1 MPSMIPGLSD
11 ANIMLQPII
20 SFLGPLGSFSHQ
32 AAIECFGSTNN
43 TLQAEVSFNDAFS
56 AVQSQE
62 ADYAIIP
69 LENSSNGA
77 VVQTLDLL
85 ADRDNLY
92 PDIVVS
98 GEYYLAVHHCLLM
111 KKAKGTASNAI
122 FAFIPLTATD
132 IDGSE
137 NTSKTNPEVSKF
149 YSHPQVWGQCTR
161 FLSGYNG
168 VEKQDASSTSKA
180 AEIVSKDNDPKSAA
194 IGSELAGKL
203 NGLEVVKANIEDDS
217 SNATRFLVLQNL
229 KSNRTQAIKPPQK
242 SQSCSKP
249 GSKCKSLISFM
260 VDHTSPGALADALHV
275 FKKYGLNL
283 TSINSRPGGVQAWQY
298 VFLVECQR
306 VHGVHDDQVVD
317 KVISEL
323 KKITQTCRNLGSWE
337 DQLVESS

>member
-1 MPSMIPGLSD
+1 MPSMIPGLND

-43 TLQAEVSFNDAFS
+43 TLQAKVSFNDAFS

-85 ADRDNLY
+85 ADRNNLY

-111 KKAKGTASNAI
+111 KKAK
-122 FAFIPLTATD
+122 
-132 IDGSE
+132 DGSE

-229 KSNRTQAIKPPQK
+229 KSNRTQTIKPPQK

-317 KVISEL
+317 KAISEL